1 MKRTTTLPMLL
12 TLTAVA
18 GFAVA
23 QPAKKEK
30 QDDKNLLRGP
40 DVRETTTTNTSTNDA
55 RPQLTEEQRQKMKQ
69 RMFEARP
76 IEMRELVLLTRAR
89 GGNNALELTDA
100 QREQIRAIQRQYRE
114 ELRVFQQVH
123 QEKIIALRTKV
134 REEAKEQREEMRKR
148 RAGEKTDAAD
158 AMEEQGEDD
167 MGRGMGR
174 GMGHGMGPGEGKAAR
189 ELREFISSSPPAQKA
204 MKAFRSVL
212 TEEQYAT
219 VEDHVFKTRMRAMQ
233 RRGNNNARP
242 TPARRNMDHERVRT
256 QRRERN
262 QDRQNDME
270 RGKQKKKDDGSD
282 G

>member
-100 QREQIRAIQRQYRE
+100 QREQIRAIQQEYRE
-114 ELRVFQQVH
+114 KIRLFQQEH
-123 QEKIIALRTKV
+123 QEKIIALRAKVSEETKD
-134 REEAKEQREEMRKR
+134 QREEMRKR
-148 RAGEKTDAAD
+148 RSGEQTGAGD
-158 AMEEQGEDD
+158 AMEEQGED
-167 MGRGMGR
+167 GMGR
-174 GMGHGMGPGEGKAAR
+174 GMGQGMGPGEGEAAR

-204 MKAFRSVL
+204 MKAFKSVL

-219 VEDHVFKTRMRAMQ
+219 VEDHVFKLRMRAMQ

-242 TPARRNMDHERVRT
+242 NPARRNMDPEQVRT
-256 QRRERN
+256 QRRE
-262 QDRQNDME
+262 QDRERDME

>member
-100 QREQIRAIQRQYRE
+100 QREQIRAIQQEYRE
-114 ELRVFQQVH
+114 EIRLFQQEH
-123 QEKIIALRTKV
+123 QEKIIALRAKV
-134 REEAKEQREEMRKR
+134 SEETKEQREEMRKR
-148 RAGEKTDAAD
+148 RSGEQTDAAD
-158 AMEEQGEDD
+158 AMEEQGED
-167 MGRGMGR
+167 GMGR
-174 GMGHGMGPGEGKAAR
+174 GMSHGKRPGEGKAAR
-189 ELREFISSSPPAQKA
+189 ELREFISSSPPAHKA